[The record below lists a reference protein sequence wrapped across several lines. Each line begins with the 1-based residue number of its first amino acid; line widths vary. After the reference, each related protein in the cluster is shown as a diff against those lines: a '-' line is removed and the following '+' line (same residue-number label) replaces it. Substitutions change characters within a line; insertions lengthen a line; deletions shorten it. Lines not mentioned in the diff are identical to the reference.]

1 MNGEL
6 YFKMIKRTNEAT
18 DTDLKVID
26 ELTRCKSSV
35 IDFDF
40 KGTYAGFLIRLRFN
54 EQLNPFYIK
63 WLFAQSR
70 YRKYFSSVAKP
81 AGGQANINV
90 EELGNTIIDY
100 YPIDEQKT
108 IVSICNA
115 QKATLDGLRL
125 LRSQAESRVSRIL
138 SEVWVKMPIQK
149 IKER

>member
-1 MNGEL
+1 
-6 YFKMIKRTNEAT
+6 
-18 DTDLKVID
+18 
-26 ELTRCKSSV
+26 
-35 IDFDF
+35 
-40 KGTYAGFLIRLRFN
+40 
-54 EQLNPFYIK
+54 
-63 WLFAQSR
+63 
-70 YRKYFSSVAKP
+70 
-81 AGGQANINV
+81 
-90 EELGNTIIDY
+90 LGNTIIDY